1 MNRSVDIIRKWVL
14 VLEVESV
21 CSAVTSFEL
30 FHILDWKIITEWC
43 EMNFLSNLVVV
54 RFVVIDLDVSSN
66 LLKILETERVKLS
79 LKNCSV
85 DISSV
90 LDNADTSS
98 ILDSINIE
106 LFEQENLVIE
116 LSRAK
121 FINFNFGQFQL
132 GFDRNLH
139 L

>member
-1 MNRSVDIIRKWVL
+1 
-14 VLEVESV
+14 
-21 CSAVTSFEL
+21 
-30 FHILDWKIITEWC
+30 
-43 EMNFLSNLVVV
+43 MNFLSNLVVM